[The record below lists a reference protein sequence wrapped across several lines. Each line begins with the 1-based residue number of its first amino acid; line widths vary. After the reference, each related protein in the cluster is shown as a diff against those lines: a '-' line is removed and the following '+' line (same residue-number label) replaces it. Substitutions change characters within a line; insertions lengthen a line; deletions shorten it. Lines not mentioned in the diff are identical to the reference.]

1 MESGN
6 KSLKIV
12 SLGQCG
18 VDHPAI
24 ARFCR
29 DAVGAHVVGTDT
41 FAQTLSVEGADLIL
55 VNRVLDATGESG
67 LDFIRQFRADPNRQA
82 TPIVLVSNYA
92 DAQRDAQALGAAP
105 GFGKSSLG
113 RPESATALRT
123 ALGLA

>member
-1 MESGN
+1 VTSGT
-6 KSLKIV
+6 KKLRIV

-29 DAVGAHVVGTDT
+29 EAVGAEVVGTET
-41 FAQTLSVEGADLIL
+41 FAQTLAVEGADLIL

-67 LDFIRQFRADPNRQA
+67 LDCIRRFRADPARHA

-92 DAQRDAQALGAAP
+92 DAQRDAQALGAAA
-105 GFGKSSLG
+105 GFGKSSLN
-113 RPESATALRT
+113 RPESTAALRA
-123 ALGLA
+123 ALGLS

>member
-1 MESGN
+1 MESGK

-24 ARFCR
+24 TRFCR
-29 DAVGAHVVGTDT
+29 DAVGASVVGTDT
-41 FAQTLSVEGADLIL
+41 FAQTLAVEGADLIL

-67 LDFIRQFRADPNRQA
+67 LDFIRQFRADPSREG

-92 DAQRDAQALGAAP
+92 DAQRDAQALGAMP
-105 GFGKSSLG
+105 GFGKSSLN
-113 RPESATALRT
+113 RPESATALRA
-123 ALGLA
+123 ALGLP